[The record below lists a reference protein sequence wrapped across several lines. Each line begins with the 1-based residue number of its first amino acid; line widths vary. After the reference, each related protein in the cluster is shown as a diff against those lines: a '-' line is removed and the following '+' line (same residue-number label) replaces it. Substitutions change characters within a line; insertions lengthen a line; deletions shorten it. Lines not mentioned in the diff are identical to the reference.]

1 MLEPL
6 MITYI
11 FAEVLISVATLVG
24 NLLVVWAVKVNP
36 GLQAA
41 TFYLIFSLAMAD
53 VAVGAVAIPIA
64 ILISLRIRMS
74 FHGCLFCCCLI
85 CMLTQGSII
94 FLTGIAVDRY
104 LRVKMPV
111 RYRTTVT
118 KRRAMMAAVFCCL
131 LSIILG
137 LIPMMGWHNQ
147 QKKNI
152 SETIECTFTT
162 VMSMEYIVYFNFFV
176 VILLP
181 LLIMLCL
188 YTSVFFTIK
197 QQLTSTLG
205 KCFSSKKYYQK
216 ELKLAKS
223 LVLILLLFTVCW
235 IPLPIIN
242 AVSLFCNV
250 CYMPPAALYL
260 FILLSHANS
269 AMNPIVYALRIKKF
283 RVTFWKIWQC
293 YVSGVENTD
302 QSQVHGSTVQSFTA
316 ERSEST

>member
-1 MLEPL
+1 

-53 VAVGAVAIPIA
+53 IAVGAVAIPIA

-94 FLTGIAVDRY
+94 FLTGIAMDRY

-111 RYRTTVT
+111 RYRTTVS

-137 LIPMMGWHNQ
+137 LIPMMGWHNGQ
-147 QKKNI
+147 RKNV
-152 SETIECTFTT
+152 SEDYRVHIYHCDEHGVHC
-162 VMSMEYIVYFNFFV
+162 
-176 VILLP
+176 LLQLLCCNPPSLTDHAVP
-181 LLIMLCL
+181 LHL
-188 YTSVFFTIK
+188 SVFYH
-197 QQLTSTLG
+197 QAAAYQHLG
-205 KCFSSKKYYQK
+205 QFSSKKYYQK

-223 LVLILLLFTVCW
+223 LVLVLLLFTVCW

-242 AVSLFCNV
+242 AVSLFCNA
-250 CYMPPAALYL
+250 CYMPPAVLYL

-293 YVSGVENTD
+293 YVSGVESTD
-302 QSQVHGSTVQSFTA
+302 QSQVHGSTVQSLTA